1 MFPQKAKSPAEI
13 DSKTYP
19 LGEKIEHCLDG
30 PAMAL
35 VALSHTPVERR
46 LYTAMLVAMNGAARQ
61 SEPQAE
67 TETETQSEAGSETQ
81 SQTQPHVFTV
91 RSLMEL
97 TGIVSLSTIRRGV
110 EGLVSKFSVERE
122 VKANGDGARD
132 HTAAYRAFTPEQ
144 VIARREER
152 GMKSYAKGIDS
163 GFGNRSFERVIQR
176 VVENRNLSR
185 REAQVALCCVEGLT
199 NAEIGLRL
207 LVSEQTVKFHLRHIF
222 IKFGVKRRAELISRL
237 LL

>member
-1 MFPQKAKSPAEI
+1 MYPQKAKSIAEI

-19 LGEKIEHCLDG
+19 LGEKIEA
-30 PAMAL
+30 PAAGASLAL

-46 LYTAMLVAMNGAARQ
+46 LYAAMLAAANGAAAQ
-61 SEPQAE
+61 PENHPAE
-67 TETETQSEAGSETQ
+67 LRRD
-81 SQTQPHVFTV
+81 VFTV
-91 RSLMEL
+91 RALMDL
-97 TGIVSLSTIRRGV
+97 TGIVSLSTIRRGL
-110 EGLVSKFSVERE
+110 EGLVVKFSIDRE
-122 VKANGDGARD
+122 VKANGNGGRD
-132 HTAAYRAFTPEQ
+132 HAAVYRVFMPDQ
-144 VIARREER
+144 VLARREAR
-152 GMKSYAKGIDS
+152 GMKSFAKGIDS
-163 GFGNRSFERVIQR
+163 GVGSRAFERVIQR

-185 REAQVALCCVEGLT
+185 RESQVALCCVEGLT

>member
-1 MFPQKAKSPAEI
+1 MFPQKAKSIAEI

-19 LGEKIEHCLDG
+19 LGERIEHSADEASL
-30 PAMAL
+30 AL

-46 LYTAMLVAMNGAARQ
+46 LYAAMLAAMPGAKPRSMTAANEQ
-61 SEPQAE
+61 LENHLAE
-67 TETETQSEAGSETQ
+67 GRPA
-81 SQTQPHVFTV
+81 VFTV
-91 RSLMEL
+91 RTLMDL
-97 TGIVSLSTIRRGV
+97 TGIVSLSTIRRGL
-110 EGLVSKFSVERE
+110 EGLVTKFSIERE
-122 VKANGDGARD
+122 VKANGNGTRE
-132 HTAAYRAFTPEQ
+132 HTSAYRVFTPEQ

-163 GFGNRSFERVIQR
+163 GVGGRAFERVIQR
-176 VVENRNLSR
+176 VVDNKNLSR

-207 LVSEQTVKFHLRHIF
+207 MVSEQTVKFHLRHIF
-222 IKFGVKRRAELISRL
+222 IKFGVRRRAELISRL